1 MSLSPSQIRGTHVAL
16 LAIFA
21 AAWLVVGLTA
31 LAVAGALPEPLE
43 RLAAFLTS
51 CPYRAITGERCPLCG
66 VTTAALALLHGD
78 VEASLALNPL
88 ALALAPLA
96 VSQPVYRL
104 LRAARPRLSLYEEL
118 LVTGAGVAIA
128 VMVLILA

>member
-1 MSLSPSQIRGTHVAL
+1 MSRSASRIRGVHVAVL
-16 LAIFA
+16 VIFA
-21 AAWLVVGLTA
+21 SAWAVVGLVA

-51 CPYRAITGERCPLCG
+51 CPYRAITDAPCPLCG

-78 VEASLALNPL
+78 VGASLSLNPF

-104 LRAARPRLSLYEEL
+104 LRAVRPRLSLYEEL
-118 LVTGAGVAIA
+118 LVTGTGVAIA
-128 VMVLILA
+128 VMVLALA

>member
-1 MSLSPSQIRGTHVAL
+1 MSLSRSQIRGLHVAG

-21 AAWLVVGLTA
+21 AAWLVVVLTA

-43 RLAAFLTS
+43 RIAAFLTS
-51 CPYRAITGERCPLCG
+51 CPYRAITGAPCPLCG
-66 VTTAALALLHGD
+66 VTTAAIALFHGD
-78 VEASLALNPL
+78 LEASLALNPL

-96 VSQPVYRL
+96 LSQPAYRL
-104 LRAARPRLSLYEEL
+104 LRAVRPRLSLYEEL
-118 LVTGAGVAIA
+118 LVTGSGAAIA

>member
-1 MSLSPSQIRGTHVAL
+1 VTLSPSRIRGVHVAL
-16 LAIFA
+16 LVIFA

-31 LAVAGALPEPLE
+31 LSVAGALPEPLE

-51 CPYRAITGERCPLCG
+51 CPYRAMTGAPCPLCG
-66 VTTAALALLHGD
+66 VTTAALALFQGD
-78 VEASLALNPL
+78 VEASLSLNPF

-104 LRAARPRLSLYEEL
+104 LRAVRPRLSLYEEA
-118 LVTGAGVAIA
+118 LVTGTGVAIA
-128 VMVLILA
+128 VMVLVLA

>member
-1 MSLSPSQIRGTHVAL
+1 VTLSPSRIRGVHVAL
-16 LAIFA
+16 LVIFA

-31 LAVAGALPEPLE
+31 LAVAGALPEPLV

-51 CPYRAITGERCPLCG
+51 CPYRAMTGAPCPLCG
-66 VTTAALALLHGD
+66 VTTAALALFHGD
-78 VEASLALNPL
+78 VEASLALNPF

-96 VSQPVYRL
+96 VSQPAYRL
-104 LRAARPRLSLYEEL
+104 LRALRPRLSLYEEL

-128 VMVLILA
+128 ILVLALA